1 MEIEHFIEGMP
12 KAELHMHIEGVLEPE
27 QKFELAARNSLELP
41 YDTVDEV
48 IASYD
53 FDDLSTFLASRYEGD
68 GVLITERDFYEL
80 GMAYFERVAA
90 ENLVYAEIFFD
101 PQAHTTRG
109 VDFATVIEGL
119 HRSQADAA
127 GRLGIESELIMCFL
141 RDLSAESAAE
151 ALEQAEPYREWIIGI
166 GLDSDERGNPPSK
179 FADVFGQAA
188 DQGYRLTMHCDVD
201 QENSVANIW
210 QALDEIGVERIDHG
224 INSLEDDALVDTLV
238 DHGIG
243 LTACPVSNVF
253 VVQNSRSNDIKT
265 MLDRGMLVSVHSDD
279 PAYFLGYMNENLKVA
294 QHDAQLTAG
303 EVAQLM
309 RNAFTASWAS
319 DSAKAGYLTL
329 LDDYVAAAGM

>member
-1 MEIEHFIEGMP
+1 MEIEQFIEGMP

-238 DHGIG
+238 GSRDWPHRMPG
-243 LTACPVSNVF
+243 LERFRRAEQQVERHQDDARPRHAGQCAF
-253 VVQNSRSNDIKT
+253 GRSRILPGLHEREPQGGPT
-265 MLDRGMLVSVHSDD
+265 RRHS
-279 PAYFLGYMNENLKVA
+279 
-294 QHDAQLTAG
+294 
-303 EVAQLM
+303 
-309 RNAFTASWAS
+309 
-319 DSAKAGYLTL
+319 
-329 LDDYVAAAGM
+329 